1 MSIRNVFEK
10 REDYLWIVAGAVA
23 AAAGINIFIVPYKIA
38 PGGVNGIATVLYHLS
53 GEKLPVGA
61 TMLAFNIPLFILGY
75 RFIGRKFIFK
85 TFLGTVLLS
94 VTIDAT
100 SPIGVYLV
108 DRFLLNPQVEEY
120 NPDILLYSMFG
131 GFLMGLGL
139 GLVLRSGATTGGT
152 DLAARIVN
160 QFVPSLTM
168 GQTLLLID
176 FGVILFAAVAFQSFR
191 IALYAIVSL
200 YISSKIIDV
209 ILEGVGFAKALFI
222 ISDMSEV
229 IAPRI
234 MKELDRGVTALRGIG
249 MYTGSDKQVL
259 LCVVHRG
266 QLVRLKT
273 IVNEIDEKAFI
284 ILTDI
289 REVLGEGFK
298 RIY

>member
-1 MSIRNVFEK
+1 MSIRDAFEK
-10 REDYLWIVAGAVA
+10 WKDYLCIIIGAFT

-38 PGGVNGIATVLYHLS
+38 PGGVSGIAMVIYYLS
-53 GEKLPVGA
+53 GERFPVGV
-61 TMLAFNIPLFILGY
+61 TMLVFNIPLFILGY
-75 RFIGRKFIFK
+75 RFIGKKFILK
-85 TFLGTVLLS
+85 TFFGTILLS
-94 VTIDAT
+94 TVIDT
-100 SPIGVYLV
+100 TKSIGIYLV
-108 DRFLLNPQVEEY
+108 DRFLLNPQAEGY

-131 GFLMGLGL
+131 GFLLGVGL
-139 GLVLRSGATTGGT
+139 GLVLWSGATTGGT

-176 FGVILFAAVAFQSFR
+176 FGVILFAAVTFQSFQL
-191 IALYAIVSL
+191 ALYAIVAL
-200 YISSKIIDV
+200 YISSKVIDV

-222 ISDMSEV
+222 ISDMPEA

-234 MKELDRGVTALRGIG
+234 MKELDRGVTALKGIG
-249 MYTGSDKQVL
+249 MYTGIEKQVL

-266 QLVRLKT
+266 QLIRLKT
-273 IVNEIDEKAFI
+273 IVHEIDEKAFI

>member
-1 MSIRNVFEK
+1 
-10 REDYLWIVAGAVA
+10 
-23 AAAGINIFIVPYKIA
+23 
-38 PGGVNGIATVLYHLS
+38 VLYHLS
-53 GEKLPVGA
+53 GGKLPVGT
-61 TMLAFNIPLFILGY
+61 TMLALNIPLFILGY
-75 RFIGRKFIFK
+75 RFIGKKFIIK
-85 TFLGTVLLS
+85 TFFGTVLLS
-94 VTIDAT
+94 VIIDTTSTIGAN
-100 SPIGVYLV
+100 LV
-108 DRFLLNPQVEEY
+108 ERFLLNPQAGDF

-131 GFLMGLGL
+131 GFLLGLGL
-139 GLVLRSGATTGGT
+139 GLVLKSGATTGGT
-152 DLAARIVN
+152 DLAAKIVN
-160 QFVPSLTM
+160 EFVPSLTM

-200 YISSKIIDV
+200 YISSKVIDV

-222 ISDMSEV
+222 ISDMSDK

-234 MKELDRGVTALRGIG
+234 LKELDRGVTALSGIG

-266 QLVRLKT
+266 QIVRLKT
-273 IVNEIDEKAFI
+273 IVSQIDEKAFI
-284 ILTDI
+284 ILTDV